1 MDPVHLARLRKGEET
16 CVGDMSQEMLF
27 SREPEALFDIV
38 KLLPKRHRLCSF
50 RGRQDLPRL
59 CGYPLFSGQ
68 TRAAEAVRVD
78 KATEQNEQDEARK
91 PGNDEEEPTSTGED
105 NYDLTNDSRRHDAF
119 PSGQLGRG
127 ECREKG

>member
-1 MDPVHLARLRKGEET
+1 MRISDWSSDVCSSDLPVHLARLRKGEET
-16 CVGDMSQEMLF
+16 FVVDMIQEMLF

-68 TRAAEAVRVD
+68 TRAEEAVRVD
-78 KATEQNEQDEARK
+78 KAPEQDEQDEARK
-91 PGNDEEEPTSTGED
+91 PGHDGDALPSPGE
-105 NYDLTNDSRRHDAF
+105 H
-119 PSGQLGRG
+119 GREAG
-127 ECREKG
+127 KER

>member
-16 CVGDMSQEMLF
+16 FVVDMIQEMLF

-68 TRAAEAVRVD
+68 TRAEEAVRVD
-78 KATEQNEQDEARK
+78 KAPEQDEQDEARK
-91 PGNDEEEPTSTGED
+91 PRSEEHTSE
-105 NYDLTNDSRRHDAF
+105 LQSLMRI
-119 PSGQLGRG
+119 S
-127 ECREKG
+127 